1 MEKLNVLGL
10 LKKYQGWVAKGEIQF
25 LKKGSSEQKN
35 VLKLLKDII
44 SDFAEATE
52 KPGDLSENL
61 DWHEA
66 HRKGKELWHALAS
79 YSLND
84 IDASS
89 KGNARL
95 FEFLDAATEFEDIL
109 YGLEPYY
116 RDHTLH
122 SLWVYFIGEHILR
135 EHLKDVYTHLNWYL
149 YNDIERDKAS
159 YKKTLID
166 EARKKQKTLVKK
178 VDAHK
183 DAIWCVIALCHDLGY
198 SIAKLTS
205 LNEKVRKVLDFL
217 DVRGITQVGYSLNLE
232 HQYLTD
238 QFLEL
243 MAVDVRIVPSA
254 DERNALIKLYRDD
267 TTYWRL
273 CRALEKRQHGVLSS
287 YLIYKILGIFADAS
301 IRGPGEEWGL
311 EDDEAHNNLIRG
323 DILFAISQH
332 EFDFAYLYE
341 LGSLADILILADEL
355 EEFSRYGR
363 QMLSRE
369 YHDTNAECSI
379 DFKTNKSRKEIE
391 IYISYEVAEKHSL
404 HDFFQ
409 LKTKRISQ
417 LYSLRKHDKNTMS
430 SSDGV
435 YSIKCIKMEA
445 SKKGERFAFS
455 LGQDSISAYLP
466 SATIGK
472 KMYKQK
478 EYRLIVRDDDLFVQ
492 VGDEGI
498 RLGRWFGNDTESN

>member
-1 MEKLNVLGL
+1 M
-10 LKKYQGWVAKGEIQF
+10 
-25 LKKGSSEQKN
+25 
-35 VLKLLKDII
+35 
-44 SDFAEATE
+44 
-52 KPGDLSENL
+52 
-61 DWHEA
+61 
-66 HRKGKELWHALAS
+66 
-79 YSLND
+79 
-84 IDASS
+84 
-89 KGNARL
+89 
-95 FEFLDAATEFEDIL
+95 
-109 YGLEPYY
+109 
-116 RDHTLH
+116 
-122 SLWVYFIGEHILR
+122 
-135 EHLKDVYTHLNWYL
+135 
-149 YNDIERDKAS
+149 
-159 YKKTLID
+159 ID
-166 EARKKQKTLVKK
+166 EARKKQKALVKK

-341 LGSLADILILADEL
+341 FGSLADILILADEL

-379 DFKTNKSRKEIE
+379 NFKTNKSRKEIE

-409 LKTKRISQ
+409 LKAKRISQ

-430 SSDGV
+430 SNDGV
-435 YSIKCIKMEA
+435 YSIKYIKMEA
-445 SKKGERFAFS
+445 SKKGERLAFS
-455 LGQDSISAYLP
+455 LGWDSISAYLP
-466 SATIGK
+466 STKIGENAFNK
-472 KMYKQK
+472 GEYK
-478 EYRLIVRDDDLFVQ
+478 LIVRDDDLFVQ
-492 VGDEGI
+492 VGDERI
-498 RLGRWFGNDTESN
+498 QLGRWFGNDTE

>member
-1 MEKLNVLGL
+1 MEKLNVLSL
-10 LKKYQGWVAKGEIQF
+10 LKKYQGWVDKGEIQF

-35 VLKLLKDII
+35 ILKLLKKII
-44 SDFAEATE
+44 SDLAEATE

-95 FEFLDAATEFEDIL
+95 FEYLDAATEFEDIL

-135 EHLKDVYTHLNWYL
+135 EHIKDVYTQLNWYL
-149 YNDIERDKAS
+149 YNDIERDKPS

-166 EARKKQKTLVKK
+166 EARKTQKALAKK
-178 VDAHK
+178 VNEHK
-183 DAIWCVIALCHDLGY
+183 DAIWCVISLCHDLGY
-198 SIAKLTS
+198 SIAKLTK

-217 DVRGITQVGYSLNLE
+217 DVRGISQVGYSLSLE

-243 MAVDVRIVPSA
+243 MAMEVRIVPSA
-254 DERNALIKLYRDD
+254 DERNPLIKLYRDD
-267 TTYWRL
+267 TIYWRL
-273 CRALEKRQHGVLSS
+273 CKALEKRQHGVLSS
-287 YLIYKILGIFADAS
+287 YLIYKILDIFADAS
-301 IRGPGEEWGL
+301 IRGLGEEWGL
-311 EDDEAHNNLIRG
+311 EDGEAQNNLIRG

-341 LGSLADILILADEL
+341 LGSLADILVLADEL

-363 QMLSRE
+363 QILSRK
-369 YHDTNAECSI
+369 YYDTNAECGI
-379 DFKTNKSRKEIE
+379 NFKTNKSRKEIE
-391 IYISYEVAEKHSL
+391 IYISYEVAEKHPL
-404 HDFFQ
+404 HVFFQ
-409 LKTKRISQ
+409 LKVRRLSQ
-417 LYSLRKHDKNTMS
+417 LYSLRKYDKNSKS
-430 SSDGV
+430 SNDGV
-435 YSIKCIKMEA
+435 YSIKCIKMDA
-445 SKKGERFAFS
+445 SKKGERFTFS
-455 LGQDSISAYLP
+455 IGRDSMSAYLP
-466 SATIGK
+466 STEIGNNAYK
-472 KMYKQK
+472 KGEYK
-478 EYRLIVRDDDLFVQ
+478 LIVQDDDLFVQ
-492 VGDEGI
+492 VGDERI
-498 RLGRWFGNDTESN
+498 QLGRWFGNDTEAY